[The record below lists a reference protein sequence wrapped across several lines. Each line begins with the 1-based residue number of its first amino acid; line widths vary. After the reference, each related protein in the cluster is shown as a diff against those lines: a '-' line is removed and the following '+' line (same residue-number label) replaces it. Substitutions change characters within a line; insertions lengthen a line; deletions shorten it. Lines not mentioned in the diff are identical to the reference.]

1 MTKDI
6 SIDEY
11 IIDFQDNHRFLSLE
25 SAVDDII
32 NASRELIIENTT
44 VSDNTIDEFID
55 NMSDEEIL
63 DIIDDLDLE
72 DDYGEEI
79 DIVDLED
86 EEMFSYID
94 DDDM

>member
-6 SIDEY
+6 SVDEY
-11 IIDFQDNHRFLSLE
+11 ITDFQDNHRFLSLE

-44 VSDNTIDEFID
+44 VSDNTLDEFID
-55 NMSDEEIL
+55 NMSDEEL
-63 DIIDDLDLE
+63 SDIISDLEDE
-72 DDYGEEI
+72 DDYGEEV

-94 DDDM
+94 EDDM